1 VVEAEAV
8 AMVAVVVTAAAV
20 QVEAVSVT
28 LEALDYLA
36 AALATQDHHFAVVV
50 VAVEVLTVLRA
61 RLRVTVEMALL
72 PVLAVHQLLTLV
84 AAAAGVLVRL
94 VQVARV
100 AVAQVQQAV
109 LLRLA
114 Q

>member
-1 VVEAEAV
+1 
-8 AMVAVVVTAAAV
+8 
-20 QVEAVSVT
+20 
-28 LEALDYLA
+28 
-36 AALATQDHHFAVVV
+36 
-50 VAVEVLTVLRA
+50 
-61 RLRVTVEMALL
+61 MALL